1 MKVLTYNIME
11 GGVKNGAHQSDPS
24 RLEKVL
30 KVIGEQDADV
40 FGLQET
46 ELTNGDENKLVSA
59 LSRRG
64 YHPYNI
70 NFSNDE
76 RPQFQDATTGTA
88 LFSKRA
94 PSSTWMGNGVKAVE
108 MTFRPLFTGSL
119 SICSVYLSHI
129 SEATRLPQITEVLEK
144 LRGEKYS
151 ILVGDFNALSP
162 EDSIQDN
169 VVDHFSDK
177 MKRKYCRDGKLCYDT
192 VESVLKEGYVDVGLQ
207 YHSPTEITDRTDLPG
222 PTSGGGHTMPI
233 RMDYI
238 FAKPEVLPHITE
250 FVLVNQ
256 SLARTASDH
265 FPWYITLD
273 FSLF

>member
-1 MKVLTYNIME
+1 MKIMTYNIME
-11 GGVKNGAHQSDPS
+11 GGVKNGAHQLDRS

-30 KVIGEQDADV
+30 RVIDGEDADV

-46 ELTNGDENKLVSA
+46 ALTTGDENELIAA
-59 LSRRG
+59 LCRRG
-64 YHPYNI
+64 QHPYHL
-70 NFSNDE
+70 NFSNAG
-76 RPQFQDATTGTA
+76 RLLFQDATTGTA

-94 PSSTWMGNGVKAVE
+94 PSSTAMGTAVKSVE
-108 MTFRPLFTGSL
+108 MKYSQQDGSL

-129 SEATRLPQITEVLEK
+129 SEATRLPQIKEVLES
-144 LRGEKYS
+144 LQGQKYS
-151 ILVGDFNALSP
+151 ILMGDFNALSP
-162 EDSIQDN
+162 EDFIPDT

-177 MKRKYCRDGKLCYDT
+177 MRRKYCRDGKLCYDT
-192 VESVLKEGYVDVGLQ
+192 VESVLNAGYVDVGLQ
-207 YHSPTEITDRTDLPG
+207 YHLPTEITDCTDLPG

-238 FAKPEVLPHITE
+238 FATPEVLPHITE
-250 FVLVNQ
+250 FALVNQ
-256 SLARTASDH
+256 CLARTASDH